1 MKQGDFLNWCKS
13 KQIQQNKITINQI
26 DSYNRGIFATNTIDP
41 DEVILKVPQRIL
53 LSTDKADQILNGI
66 DCSQLNETQILGL
79 CLLTEISK
87 GAKSQWNEYFKTLP
101 QKFFTFHCFRPFEIE
116 LLQIDY
122 AVNRAQQVRL
132 QTINNWSKIKKIMKE
147 LRISETLRTFGSWAW
162 CEGCISSRTMYV
174 PWADVGTLTPFGDMF
189 NHVQPPL
196 QCTPQIGGNQL
207 LITTENIE
215 YKQGGSGSFNS
226 QNQCY
231 EIFAGDGYKKGEQ
244 VCLTYGVYSNLELL
258 ELYGFQ
264 IEQNQQ
270 DIALLPISMFEIDGV
285 QQEEC
290 GLHFNGQPTW
300 KLITNLR
307 LKYCKNPQQR
317 LKVLEGE
324 MLCEIDK
331 EREVARVL
339 SDVIL
344 SVLKLLQTSS
354 IQDDLILIQNN
365 DLLQEIGVL
374 VVKWR
379 LRYKLILQQGYVNC
393 FNFINRKEC

>member
-147 LRISETLRTFGSWAW
+147 LRNKYSIMVVDTF
-162 CEGCISSRTMYV
+162 IIIIYYFQQQQI
-174 PWADVGTLTPFGDMF
+174 LTKILTCTFLVKNNRLFSQQNFG
-189 NHVQPPL
+189 V
-196 QCTPQIGGNQL
+196 
-207 LITTENIE
+207 
-215 YKQGGSGSFNS
+215 
-226 QNQCY
+226 
-231 EIFAGDGYKKGEQ
+231 
-244 VCLTYGVYSNLELL
+244 
-258 ELYGFQ
+258 
-264 IEQNQQ
+264 
-270 DIALLPISMFEIDGV
+270 
-285 QQEEC
+285 
-290 GLHFNGQPTW
+290 
-300 KLITNLR
+300 
-307 LKYCKNPQQR
+307 LKYISRYTINTQ
-317 LKVLEGE
+317 
-324 MLCEIDK
+324 
-331 EREVARVL
+331 
-339 SDVIL
+339 
-344 SVLKLLQTSS
+344 KLLQSCLYCLKFQ
-354 IQDDLILIQNN
+354 ICY
-365 DLLQEIGVL
+365 L
-374 VVKWR
+374 VF
-379 LRYKLILQQGYVNC
+379 YV
-393 FNFINRKEC
+393 